1 MCFIVLKSV
10 RVEKGNLVSAIHDMW
25 MTILQDS
32 MCNSNHLLVKK
43 KNNAFLQELLQP
55 EHKQVKEMR
64 GQKFE
69 EMETWISI

>member
-1 MCFIVLKSV
+1 
-10 RVEKGNLVSAIHDMW
+10 
-25 MTILQDS
+25 

-43 KNNAFLQELLQP
+43 KKKKAFLQELLQP

-69 EMETWISI
+69 ELETWISIRIQILCSQY